1 MLEVIIVVLAV
12 FSILCA
18 VGGTV
23 GLVSLVKALRGGYIQ
38 EIEENGV
45 RAATMISYAAIVVIW
60 LFVGNTVLG
69 LM

>member
-1 MLEVIIVVLAV
+1 MLEVITVVLAV

-18 VGGTV
+18 ISGTV

-45 RAATMISYAAIVVIW
+45 RAVTTISYAAIVVIW
-60 LFVGNTVLG
+60 LFVGNTVLD